1 MLKFKTTQ
9 PEPLPEP
16 STIEQAL
23 DAGRD
28 EIVVDAK
35 GRVRQAGT
43 ITGEG
48 TLVAGMKE
56 KAERSLYYFWKYI
69 LALNRENILDP
80 HLHGWFCNFLQRTP
94 PYTTHPSYTKNTF
107 VVYLV

>member
-1 MLKFKTTQ
+1 MLKFKTPSPDPP
-9 PEPLPEP
+9 PEPT
-16 STIEQAL
+16 TIEQSI

-43 ITGEG
+43 LTSEG
-48 TLVAGMKE
+48 SLVAGMKE

-69 LALNRENILDP
+69 LALNRENKLDI
-80 HLHGWFCNFLQRTP
+80 
-94 PYTTHPSYTKNTF
+94 S
-107 VVYLV
+107 

>member
-9 PEPLPEP
+9 PEPPPEP
-16 STIEQAL
+16 TTIEQAI

-48 TLVAGMKE
+48 TLVAGMEE
-56 KAERSLYYFWKYI
+56 KAERSLYYFRKYI
-69 LALNRENILDP
+69 LALNRVNILDL

-94 PYTTHPSYTKNTF
+94 PYRVS
-107 VVYLV
+107 

>member
-9 PEPLPEP
+9 PEPPPEP

-69 LALNRENILDP
+69 
-80 HLHGWFCNFLQRTP
+80 HLVF
-94 PYTTHPSYTKNTF
+94 YTSPLSQS
-107 VVYLV
+107 LISA